1 MPRIA
6 RYLLCFALV
15 FGMLSGLLGSSVA
28 LAAQKDGN
36 GSLSVPPS
44 QEEEPPAE
52 EPEDKTELRIASKY
66 PVLIGVPGFI
76 FQFPIELEYRNFEED
91 AEFELIVTP
100 PSNWDAVAMGG
111 TIYDPAER
119 IEIETITLGSGS
131 ALERI
136 TVLLAPSPGHIPEP
150 GEYILTLEANS
161 DVVNNSID
169 LTAVITTS
177 YRLNLS
183 TATGQLTTEVE
194 AGKDRY
200 ISVAVVNS
208 GWTTLENITFS
219 VDKPEGWSVTFAPA
233 EIDSLGSM
241 LSQEVGVIITPSKEA
256 KAGDYDIIIKAES
269 EHASDD
275 LTLRAIFPTFPVW
288 QGVSIGLAA
297 TVVASLVVFFG
308 RFGRR
313 W

>member
-1 MPRIA
+1 MPRIV
-6 RYLLCFALV
+6 RYFLCFALII
-15 FGMLSGLLGSSVA
+15 GMLSGLLGSSIA

-36 GSLSVPPS
+36 NSFALPPS
-44 QEEEPPAE
+44 QEEEPPVE

-66 PVLIGVPGFI
+66 PVLIGVPRFI
-76 FQFPIELEYRNFEED
+76 FEFPIELEYKNFEED
-91 AEFELIVTP
+91 AEFELVATP
-100 PSNWDAVAMGG
+100 PPNWATIVMGG
-111 TIYDPAER
+111 SLYDPAEQK
-119 IEIETITLGSGS
+119 EIETITLGSAS

-136 TVLLAPSPGHIPEP
+136 TLLVGPLAGHIPEP
-150 GEYILTLEANS
+150 GEYIVTLEANS
-161 DVVNNSID
+161 DAAKNSID

-183 TATGQLTTEVE
+183 TATGQVTTEVE
-194 AGKDRY
+194 AGKDKH
-200 ISVAVVNS
+200 ISVVLANS

-219 VDKPEGWSVTFAPA
+219 VEKPEGWSVTFASA
-233 EIDSLGSM
+233 EIDSLESM
-241 LSQEVGVIITPSKEA
+241 LSKEVGVIITPSKEA

-269 EHASDD
+269 EHASDS
-275 LTLRAIFPTFPVW
+275 LTLRAIISTFPVW

>member
-28 LAAQKDGN
+28 LAVQKYDN
-36 GSLSVPPS
+36 DSLAVPPS
-44 QEEEPPAE
+44 QEE

-66 PVLIGVPGFI
+66 PILIGAPSFI
-76 FQFPIELEYRNFEED
+76 FDFPVELEYKNFKED
-91 AEFELIVTP
+91 AELELIVTP
-100 PSNWDAVAMGG
+100 PSNWTAVTIGG
-111 TIYDPAER
+111 TLYDPAKR
-119 IEIETITLGSGS
+119 IEIETITLGSAS

-136 TVLLAPSPGHIPEP
+136 SVLLAPSPGYIPEP

-177 YRLNLS
+177 YRLNLN
-183 TATGQLTTEVE
+183 TATGPTFAEVE
-194 AGKDRY
+194 VGKDRH
-200 ISVAVVNS
+200 ILVAVFNS
-208 GWTTLENITFS
+208 GWTTLENITLS
-219 VDKPEGWSVTFAPA
+219 VENPEGWSVTFTPA
-233 EIDSLGSM
+233 KIDSLESM
-241 LSQEVGVIITPSKEA
+241 FSQEVDVIITPSKEA
-256 KAGDYDIIIKAES
+256 KAGDYDIIMKAES
-269 EHASDD
+269 EHAVDD
-275 LTLRAIFPTFPVW
+275 LTFRAIIPTFPVW

-297 TVVASLVVFFG
+297 AVVASLVIFFG